1 MPSVVL
7 WVLPSASA
15 GLNKSKAPQ
24 VENVSRGR
32 ARLRR
37 NDVDGTLILHTRRH
51 WSPVD
56 AAGLGG
62 LNTFSAEFW
71 DSSAICTGISPAKIG
86 RFTHWAVGTNPQLAG
101 L

>member
-37 NDVDGTLILHTRRH
+37 NDVDGTLIFTRE
-51 WSPVD
+51 D
-56 AAGLGG
+56 
-62 LNTFSAEFW
+62 
-71 DSSAICTGISPAKIG
+71 IG
-86 RFTHWAVGTNPQLAG
+86 HL
-101 L
+101 